1 MSDITEKEF
10 LQSYDISKF
19 VQPSIATDIVLFT
32 LGEVDNDRK
41 VNVGPLQ
48 VLLIKRASHP
58 CKDKWSLPGGFAIPQ
73 ETLKQTA
80 IRELRDETHVINA
93 YLEEF
98 GTFSD
103 SHRDPR
109 GWIVSNTWLGAINK
123 IDCHLRADTDAWDA
137 KWFNVSITK
146 KDKGK
151 IESKHQIFTTTEY
164 TLHLDA
170 EDNSEHLTATTFC
183 QKVMNHGHLTMVV
196 SSQKYSQHFV
206 GIFRTTLHSSLSSC
220 LRYLPSVKL
229 KLLTKPYTDLRTVFQ
244 TSDVKSKNMSLK
256 QTLWLTNLLTDLP
269 SSIFEILMHFS
280 QQKCKALDRLTICP
294 VF

>member
-1 MSDITEKEF
+1 M
-10 LQSYDISKF
+10 
-19 VQPSIATDIVLFT
+19 
-32 LGEVDNDRK
+32 
-41 VNVGPLQ
+41 Q

-183 QKVMNHGHLTMVV
+183 QKVMNHGH
-196 SSQKYSQHFV
+196 
-206 GIFRTTLHSSLSSC
+206 FRCEWTFKDSDLGFDHGRIITEVLTTLRKNVQNDLTLVFEFMPEVFTIGEVEAAYKAVYGLEDRVPNFRRKIEKYVIETDAMANKSAH
-220 LRYLPSVKL
+220 RPAKL
-229 KLLTKPYTDLRTVFQ
+229 YIRNFDAF
-244 TSDVKSKNMSLK
+244 
-256 QTLWLTNLLTDLP
+256 
-269 SSIFEILMHFS
+269 
-280 QQKCKALDRLTICP
+280 
-294 VF
+294 